1 MSASLDKLD
10 LGKLEVYRKHVVNEV
25 AACTHSDAA
34 SSRLSDEFKDLI
46 RELTTEFK
54 KLTEKVENLERTQ

>member
-1 MSASLDKLD
+1 MRLPLVVSRCCFRLSLIVQPDPL
-10 LGKLEVYRKHVVNEV
+10 L
-25 AACTHSDAA
+25 AHSDAA
-34 SSRLSDEFKDLI
+34 SSRPSDEFKDLI